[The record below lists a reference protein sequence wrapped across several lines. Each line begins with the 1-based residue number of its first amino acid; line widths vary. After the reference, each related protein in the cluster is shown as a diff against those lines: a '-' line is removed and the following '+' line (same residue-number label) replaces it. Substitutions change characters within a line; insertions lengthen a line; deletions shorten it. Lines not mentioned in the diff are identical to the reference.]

1 MAEVEQEIAA
11 LVHMEVP
18 ELRAAWQRLHHT
30 EPPARL
36 SRDLLVRAVAYKMQE
51 RVHRGLSKATLRKLR
66 DFAARLEADGRAVLD
81 PGPTLK
87 PGTRLVREWRG
98 VTHSVAVLEN
108 GFDFDGQRYR
118 SLSKIAREITG
129 ARWSGPRFFGL
140 TRDKTLVPAG
150 SGGADD

>member
-1 MAEVEQEIAA
+1 VAQVEQKIAA

-18 ELRAAWQRLHHT
+18 ELRAAWRRLLHT

-36 SRDLLVRAVAYKMQE
+36 GRDLLARGVAYKMQE
-51 RVHRGLSKATLRKLR
+51 RVRGGLSKATLRKLR
-66 DFAARLEADGRAVLD
+66 AFAERLEADGDAILD

-87 PGTRLVREWRG
+87 PGTKLVREWRG
-98 VTHSVAVLEN
+98 VTHSVVVLES

-118 SLSKIAREITG
+118 SLSKIARDITG

-140 TRDKTLVPAG
+140 TRERTSRSV
-150 SGGADD
+150 SSEGADD

>member
-1 MAEVEQEIAA
+1 MAEVEQAIAA
-11 LVHMEVP
+11 LAHMEVP

-36 SRDLLVRAVAYKMQE
+36 GRDLLARAVAYKMQE
-51 RVHRGLSKATLRKLR
+51 RMHGGLSKAMLRKFR
-66 DFAARLEADGRAVLD
+66 AFAERLEADGGAVLD

-98 VTHSVAVLEN
+98 VTHSVVVLES

-140 TRDKTLVPAG
+140 THEKTSSSAG